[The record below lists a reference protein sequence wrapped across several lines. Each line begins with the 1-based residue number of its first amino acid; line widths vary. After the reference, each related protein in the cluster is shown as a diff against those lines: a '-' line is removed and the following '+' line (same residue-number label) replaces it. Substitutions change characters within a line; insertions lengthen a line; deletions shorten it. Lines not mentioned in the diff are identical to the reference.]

1 MLGTVAAVL
10 ADRVTAP
17 TARLTIWCGDI
28 LDPAAPEGAA
38 DRAEMV
44 ASCCT
49 TASRNPSNPDASR
62 DAEVSS
68 FLPAVV
74 KSLRC
79 EVIA

>member
-1 MLGTVAAVL
+1 MLAMAAAVL

-17 TARLTIWCGDI
+17 TARLTIWCGAI
-28 LDPAAPEGAA
+28 QAPPVPEAVA
-38 DRAEMV
+38 DRAEMA

-62 DAEVSS
+62 GAGGSC
-68 FLPAVV
+68 FLPKAV
-74 KSLRC
+74 KSSQC